1 MTIGY
6 LISFLLAVGLLIAYC
21 VMVKNKEFWLTMLYI
36 CVSIVNL
43 GYTLL
48 SAANTLE
55 FALLGNDV
63 AYLGSVFL
71 SMCMFLTI
79 VRLCGFKIAKVHV
92 ITCVSL
98 GTVMFLIVALTDLI
112 PWYYTSV
119 SLEMI
124 DGAAKLV
131 KEYGPLHPVY
141 TVYLVGYFV
150 AMIVT
155 IIYASR
161 KNTMG
166 DTKFAGF
173 IAGVVCSNII
183 VWLFE
188 KFVSWDY
195 EFLSLTYIASEII
208 LLLVYWMM
216 QDYVHKKDIH
226 KFTQAEKERLGVDIA
241 TMPMDVKIGKV
252 LLFVRNG
259 ERILPREREILEL
272 ILDNQKRKEIA
283 DKLCLSEN
291 TIKTYTR
298 TLYSKLG
305 VSSREQLYSLLLQ
318 NQDQNN

>member
-6 LISFLLAVGLLIAYC
+6 LISFFFAVGLLVAYF
-21 VMVKNKEFWLTMLYI
+21 VMVKNKEFWLTMLYV
-36 CVSIVNL
+36 CVCIVNL

-48 SAANTLE
+48 SAAKTVE

-71 SMCMFLTI
+71 STCMFLTI
-79 VRLCGFKIAKVHV
+79 VRLCGFKIKKAHI

-98 GTVMFLIVALTDLI
+98 GFLMFSIVALTDLI
-112 PWYYTSV
+112 PWYYKSV

-124 DGAAKLV
+124 GGSAKLV

-155 IIYASR
+155 IIHSAR
-161 KNTMG
+161 AKKMG

-173 IAGVVCSNII
+173 IAGIVCSNVI

-195 EFLSLTYIASEII
+195 EFLSLTYIASEIM

-216 QDYVHKKDIH
+216 QDYVRKTDL
-226 KFTQAEKERLGVDIA
+226 AREREALGASLSAI
-241 TMPMDVKIGKV
+241 PMEEKIGRV
-252 LLFVRNG
+252 LLSLSNG
-259 ERILPREREILEL
+259 EHLVQREREILEL
-272 ILDNQKRKEIA
+272 ILDNRKRKDIA
-283 DKLCLSEN
+283 EKLCLSEN
-291 TIKTYTR
+291 TVKTYTR

-305 VSSREQLYSLLLQ
+305 VSNREQLHALLLE
-318 NQDQNN
+318 NKS

>member
-6 LISFLLAVGLLIAYC
+6 LISFLLAVGLLVAYC

-48 SAANTLE
+48 SAAKTLE

-79 VRLCGFKIAKVHV
+79 LRLCGFKIKKALV
-92 ITCVSL
+92 ISCLLL
-98 GTVMFLIVALTDLI
+98 GAVMFSIVALTDLI

-124 DGAAKLV
+124 DGSAKLV

-155 IIYASR
+155 IIHSAR
-161 KNTMG
+161 RNKIG
-166 DTKFAGF
+166 DRKFAGF

-183 VWLFE
+183 VWIFE
-188 KFVSWDY
+188 KFVRWDY

-216 QDYVHKKDIH
+216 QDYVHKSDIPTYT
-226 KFTQAEKERLGVDIA
+226 KAEKERLGVDIA

-259 ERILPREREILEL
+259 EQILPREREILGL
-272 ILDNQKRKEIA
+272 ILDNKKRKEIA
-283 DKLCLSEN
+283 EELCLSEN

-298 TLYSKLG
+298 TLYAKLG
-305 VSSREQLYSLLLQ
+305 VSSREQLYALLLQ
-318 NQDQNN
+318 DESESK